1 VIPFV
6 AMTGGLAC
14 GKSTAAESFERL
26 GVTVIDTDEV
36 ARWLTGVDG
45 RAVGRVKEA
54 FGDSMMNPDGSL
66 ARDKMRQLV
75 FTQPESLTKLE
86 DILHPMVKEES
97 ILRMEKAEG
106 AYGVLVVPLLFETGY
121 YLEHSFTS
129 LTIEAPLE
137 AQMER
142 ILSKGWTR
150 EEAEGAIRR
159 QYESQLRRE
168 HADVVVDN
176 DGTIEELDAKVT
188 ALDGKFR
195 VLFRET

>member
-1 VIPFV
+1 MIPFV